1 MRPGISTSD
10 PFVSLPDLSGTFVD
24 SVCLNQGKHTATE
37 AGANYSRAKH
47 AGTFIGD
54 FHQLIDFVTTYL
66 EIIPQ
71 TCMRNTDQFSQ
82 VYKITVLQSGICV
95 ADALILTH
103 NMPAA
108 PVKQITKTIFLR
120 FEYFHAQVTQ
130 GCEFRCIL

>member
-1 MRPGISTSD
+1 MRPGIVTSD
-10 PFVSLPDLSGTFVD
+10 LFVSLPDLSGSIVD

-47 AGTFIGD
+47 AGAFIGD
-54 FHQLIDFVTTYL
+54 CHQLIDFVATYL

-71 TCMRNTDQFSQ
+71 AGMRNTDQFSQ
-82 VYKITVLQSGICV
+82 VYKISTIQSGICV

-108 PVKQITKTIFLR
+108 SVKQITKTIFLH
-120 FEYFHAQVTQ
+120 FEHFHAQVTQ
-130 GCEFRCIL
+130 GRELRCIL